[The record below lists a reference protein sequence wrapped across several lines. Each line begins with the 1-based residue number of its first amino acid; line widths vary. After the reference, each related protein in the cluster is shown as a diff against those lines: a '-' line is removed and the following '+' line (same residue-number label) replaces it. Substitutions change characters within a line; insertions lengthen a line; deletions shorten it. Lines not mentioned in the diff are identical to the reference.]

1 MKRPIIYILFLSFCI
16 AVAAC
21 VKDSFP
27 GAEVSPYISIFD
39 LRDIYKGSD
48 VTLTTKNMGGSDS
61 ITGVVVSDHSGD
73 NLPDGLL
80 MLQDSR
86 RLGKT
91 RGIAVDIGTDA
102 DDYTLGDSVVIN
114 VKGGLLKRVNGLL
127 EITGL
132 SGGNVSKRATG
143 IQLPLN
149 KTTIAQ
155 ILADPDAYECTQTI
169 IVKGG
174 PDPLPA
180 SPEKLEGDR
189 QINDGFGDIILHT
202 SSNATF
208 KDSLMPVSGNFY
220 SVVLDSVSSDGALRP
235 YLCLRTGKDITTL
248 SSTVNVT
255 PIVISGFL
263 NNAGNELDN
272 KGDGTDADYEYIQF
286 KATRDIDFSITP
298 FSVVT
303 TNNAGASTPTGYPT
317 QGWATS
323 GLRTYKI
330 NLTSGKAAK
339 GTFFYVGG
347 DTKLVD
353 SKNSASMASLNWIR
367 AFDYSKTAGDGFGTA
382 TGNLLSNSGN
392 AYGIAVFRGTQV
404 TVDSIPLDVIF
415 ISSGGSLYSNSVGYR
430 VANTDFYDII
440 DPLSLQSQPFYH
452 EGTNTLNIPYN
463 NAPGQF
469 SMLGGV
475 YDTNLGRW
483 TTARTL
489 TLVQLASTSPVSMIE
504 SDTASTM
511 IK

>member
-1 MKRPIIYILFLSFCI
+1 MVFFSLCMGI
-16 AVAAC
+16 AAC

-27 GAEVSPYISIFD
+27 GARISPYISIFD
-39 LRDIYKGSD
+39 LRDIYKGTD
-48 VTLTTKNMGGSDS
+48 VSLTTKNMDGSDS
-61 ITGVVVSDHSGD
+61 IAGVVVSDHSGN

-102 DDYTLGDSVVIN
+102 AAYTTGDSVVIGI
-114 VKGGLLKRVNGLL
+114 KGGVLKRVNDLL

-132 SGGNVSKRATG
+132 SGANVSKRATG
-143 IQLPLN
+143 IALPLN
-149 KTTIAQ
+149 KVTIAQ
-155 ILADPDAYECTQTI
+155 ILADPDAYECTQAI

-174 PDPLPA
+174 PDPLPS

-202 SSNATF
+202 SSDATF
-208 KDSLMPVSGNFY
+208 KDSLMPILGNFY
-220 SVVLDSVSSDGALRP
+220 SVVLDSVGSGGQLIP
-235 YLCLRTGKDITTL
+235 YLCLRTGKDMTTL

-263 NNAGNELDN
+263 NNVGNELDN
-272 KGDGTDADYEYIQF
+272 KGDGTDANYEYIQF
-286 KATRDIDFSITP
+286 KATRDIDFSVTP
-298 FSVVT
+298 YSVVT

-317 QGWATS
+317 KGWATG

-330 NLTSGKAAK
+330 DLTSGKAAK

-347 DTKLVD
+347 GAKLLD

-367 AFDYSKTAGDGFGTA
+367 SFDYSQTAGDGFGTA
-382 TGNLLSNSGN
+382 TANLLANSGN
-392 AYGIAVFRGTQV
+392 AYGIAVFSGTQV
-404 TVDSIPLDVIF
+404 TADSIPLDVMF
-415 ISSGGSLYSNSVGYR
+415 VSSGGSLYDDNVGYR
-430 VANTDFYDII
+430 IANTDFYDIV
-440 DPLSLQSQPFYH
+440 DPLSLQLQPFYH
-452 EGTNTLNIPYN
+452 QGTNTLNIAYN
-463 NAPGQF
+463 SSAGQF

-475 YDTNLGRW
+475 YDTGLGRW

-489 TLVQLASTSPVSMIE
+489 TLVQLTSTSPVSMIE
-504 SDTASTM
+504 SDTASTV